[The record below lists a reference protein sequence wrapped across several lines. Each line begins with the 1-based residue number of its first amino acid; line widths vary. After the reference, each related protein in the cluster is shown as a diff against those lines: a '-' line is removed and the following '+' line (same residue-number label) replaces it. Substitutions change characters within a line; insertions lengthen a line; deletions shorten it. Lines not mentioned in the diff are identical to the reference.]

1 MKVQRK
7 FFIGLILTK
16 LTLKY
21 QKSIF
26 HESNKL
32 RFYQSKG
39 AISIGMEST
48 EIIFLK
54 PPDFFKFFDL
64 IEPLKADDSLSHE
77 K

>member
-26 HESNKL
+26 RESNKL
-32 RFYQSKG
+32 RISQPKDGISK
-39 AISIGMEST
+39 GMESI

-54 PPDFFKFFDL
+54 PPDFFKFFNL
-64 IEPLKADDSLSHE
+64 IDTLKVDDSLSHE